1 MNNLTDISKDQS
13 CAFCGRSLDEVDHLV
28 AGEKAYIC
36 DECINVCNEI
46 IAERKSRG
54 DHSKKHVYEVNL
66 PSPLEIKNVLDE
78 YVIGQ
83 DYAKKVLSV
92 AVYNHYRRTEAPSE
106 PEDAEIQKSNVLL
119 IGPTGSG
126 KTLLAQ
132 TLARILKVP
141 FTITDATK
149 LTEAGYVGEDVEN
162 IVLSLLQAC
171 DFNVEKAQKGIIY
184 IDEIDK
190 ISRKTDSASVVRDVS
205 GEGVQQALLKI
216 VEGTVVNV
224 PPKGGRKHPE
234 QDFVK
239 VDTTNILFICG
250 GAFAGLED
258 IVNRRLKKTA
268 VGFSVSAK
276 DDAVEEYA
284 AEIST
289 GDLLSYG
296 LIPEFIGRLPI
307 MAALGPL
314 DEEALVRILREPKNA
329 LVKQYQ
335 RLFSLERVRLSFT
348 DGALIAVAREA
359 LKRNTGARGLRTLL
373 EKAMLD
379 IMFEI
384 PSKKLTG
391 EVVVDEDVIYGKS
404 LPRVIPFETAEI
416 EKVDKAMLH

>member
-1 MNNLTDISKDQS
+1 MSNLTEISKDQA

-28 AGEKAYIC
+28 AGATAYIC
-36 DECINVCNEI
+36 DECISVCNDI
-46 IAERKSRG
+46 VAERKSHGEHGKR
-54 DHSKKHVYEVNL
+54 HVYEVNL
-66 PSPLEIKNVLDE
+66 PTPLEIKNVLDE
-78 YVIGQ
+78 FVIGQ

-92 AVYNHYRRTEAPSE
+92 AVYNHYRRTETADE
-106 PEDAEIQKSNVLL
+106 PGAAEIQKSNVLL

-141 FTITDATK
+141 FTIVDATK

-171 DFNVEKAQKGIIY
+171 DFDVEKAQKGIIY

-190 ISRKTDSASVVRDVS
+190 ISRKTDSASIVRDVS

-216 VEGTVVNV
+216 IEGTVVNV

-234 QDFVK
+234 QEFIK
-239 VDTTNILFICG
+239 VDTTDILFICG

-258 IVNRRLKKTA
+258 IVNRRLKKSA
-268 VGFSVSAK
+268 VGFSVSLK

-307 MAALGPL
+307 MAALGQL
-314 DEEALVRILREPKNA
+314 DEEALVRILREPRNA
-329 LVKQYQ
+329 VVKQYQ
-335 RLFSLERVRLSFT
+335 RLFSLEKVKLSFT
-348 DGALIAVAREA
+348 DGALVAVAREA

-391 EVVVDEDVIYGKS
+391 EVLVDEDVIYGKC
-404 LPRVIPFETAEI
+404 LPRVMPYESEKID
-416 EKVDKAMLH
+416 KVDKAMLH